1 MSLKNFMVYKSFHHK
16 PVCILQLELFIYILY
31 IKVTVSNVCCQYRN
45 ELRAAAHYRRH
56 LMVQTLAAWRRY
68 VIVTQRERDTEQA
81 RQTTHIKMAAFL
93 DAAASGKLW
102 TDRTSKT
109 PSDETEMS
117 RDSDRMDAG
126 TQQVT

>member
-1 MSLKNFMVYKSFHHK
+1 
-16 PVCILQLELFIYILY
+16 
-31 IKVTVSNVCCQYRN
+31 
-45 ELRAAAHYRRH
+45 
-56 LMVQTLAAWRRY
+56 MVQTLAAWRRY

-81 RQTTHIKMAAFL
+81 RQTTHNKMAAFL

-117 RDSDRMDAG
+117 RDSDRTDAG